1 MNPEQQNG
9 REISPGRVFV
19 IDDEPLTLKN
29 LRRILEKDGHSVS
42 TFTNPFR
49 ALKRLEEDPCDLV
62 ISDVKM
68 PYMDG
73 VTVLDHI
80 KRSAPNIGVI
90 LITGY
95 ASLDGAVEATKLGAY
110 HYLEKP
116 FTPEQIREL
125 AREALKEKFLQ
136 DQYLLKSRKP
146 EGLLQDPLIIG
157 DSPKMAQVAEVIYQI
172 APTECNVLITGES
185 GTGKELA
192 ARALHAHSHRK
203 QGAFM
208 AFNCGAFSE
217 ELIANEL
224 FGHEKDAFTGA
235 NSHKTG
241 LLAAA
246 DGGTLFLDEIG
257 DMPPSMQV
265 KLLRVIQEREFIP
278 VGGTKPI
285 PLDIRIIAAS
295 AKDLKTAAAEG
306 AFRQDLYF
314 RLNVVS
320 VVLPRLAER
329 KQDIPLLA
337 YHFLE
342 KFRRRTQKKIRA
354 ISREAMDL
362 LQNYPFPGNVR
373 ELENILER
381 AVALCREEVIQ
392 VRDLPPDL
400 AEVELYAY
408 QRPAG
413 DLLNLAEL
421 ERDYIRHILGITGG
435 VRTRAAEILGIDRA
449 SLWRKM
455 KKYGLE

>member
-1 MNPEQQNG
+1 MNSEG
-9 REISPGRVFV
+9 RNPKKMKPGRIVI

-29 LRRILEKDGHSVS
+29 LRRILEKEGHSVS
-42 TFTNPFR
+42 TFSNPIR
-49 ALKRLEEDPCDLV
+49 AMKRIEESPCDLV

-73 VTVLDHI
+73 VTLLDHV
-80 KRSAPNIGVI
+80 KRSFPDIGVI

-116 FTPEQIREL
+116 FTPEQIRDL
-125 AREALKEKFLQ
+125 TRHALKEKFLREQ
-136 DQYLLKSRKP
+136 SFLQSRRRQEKTAH
-146 EGLLQDPLIIG
+146 PLIIG
-157 DSPKMAQVAEVIYQI
+157 DSPKMAQVAGVIDQI

-185 GTGKELA
+185 GTGKELI
-192 ARALHAHSHRK
+192 ARALHAGSQRREK
-203 QGAFM
+203 AFM

-235 NSHKTG
+235 SSRRQG

-246 DGGTLFLDEIG
+246 NGGTLFLDEIS

-265 KLLRVIQEREFIP
+265 KLLRVIQEREFLP
-278 VGGTKPI
+278 LGGTKPTS
-285 PLDIRIIAAS
+285 LDVRIVSAS
-295 AKDLKTAAAEG
+295 AKDLKTAAKDG

-314 RLNVVS
+314 RLNVVGID
-320 VVLPRLAER
+320 LPRLAER
-329 KQDIPLLA
+329 RKDIPLLA

-342 KFRRRTQKKIRA
+342 RFRKQTNRKIRA
-354 ISREAMDL
+354 ISKEAMNL
-362 LQNYPFPGNVR
+362 LSNYAFPGNVR

-381 AVALCREEVIQ
+381 AVALCHGEVIQ
-392 VRDLPPDL
+392 TRDLPPDL
-400 AEVELYAY
+400 ARLKLYSY

-421 ERDYIRHILGITGG
+421 EKDYIRHILEITGG
-435 VRTRAAEILGIDRA
+435 VRTRASQILGIDRA